1 MTNSKG
7 EEESV
12 PIIWAYNHHFEAYI
26 TGAQGEVRL
35 QEAHKNA
42 LKTSS
47 QNNIPICAKFGE
59 NNLCGSF
66 ACHEITFEKLLLRNL
81 SYEMRTLPKTK
92 FL

>member
-35 QEAHKNA
+35 
-42 LKTSS
+42 
-47 QNNIPICAKFGE
+47 
-59 NNLCGSF
+59 
-66 ACHEITFEKLLLRNL
+66 
-81 SYEMRTLPKTK
+81 
-92 FL
+92 

>member
-35 QEAHKNA
+35 KEAHENA

-47 QNNIPICAKFGE
+47 QNNVPICAKFGKKKLMRNME
-59 NNLCGSF
+59 FRYIN
-66 ACHEITFEKLLLRNL
+66 FEK
-81 SYEMRTLPKTK
+81 
-92 FL
+92 

>member
-35 QEAHKNA
+35 LEAHENYI
-42 LKTSS
+42 T
-47 QNNIPICAKFGE
+47 ICAKF
-59 NNLCGSF
+59 C
-66 ACHEITFEKLLLRNL
+66 I
-81 SYEMRTLPKTK
+81 KTYAK
-92 FL
+92 R